1 MSNTHLTLLYRML
14 NIWLGGVVILIISS
28 YLPHW
33 ENVEPMMWLVY
44 ATNLWFLICAIAI
57 AKRDKTNK
65 DVFINISILFAV
77 DGLGY
82 FNMFIGQ
89 DYLFGTNNLGYFVYQ
104 YHIITFHLLLN
115 FCMVYILIKVLFN
128 RLSYKLR
135 YFYTLLTL
143 LIINC
148 LIFLPYFLKPTHA
161 FDSVQTL
168 FSDLYKR
175 TFHLNILTLLST
187 LYYGKHVYKN
197 NRILGEYIN
206 PLVAY
211 FFIYLFADLIDNLS
225 MIYNFQI
232 YNIRLYFVS
241 LNFIFLSYILFK
253 KLVYTYSDFGQFYE
267 SLIAGGHGMGNV
279 KIIPRNQ
286 ASHSLTFQV
295 LKIYIYQRRHFIM
308 TLVMLVALAIMLFEL
323 PVFFTL
329 NLIAL
334 FAGLGIIYSFYAS
347 LYKKREKQ
355 KTYL

>member
-1 MSNTHLTLLYRML
+1 
-14 NIWLGGVVILIISS
+14 
-28 YLPHW
+28 
-33 ENVEPMMWLVY
+33 
-44 ATNLWFLICAIAI
+44 
-57 AKRDKTNK
+57 
-65 DVFINISILFAV
+65 
-77 DGLGY
+77 
-82 FNMFIGQ
+82 
-89 DYLFGTNNLGYFVYQ
+89 
-104 YHIITFHLLLN
+104 
-115 FCMVYILIKVLFN
+115 
-128 RLSYKLR
+128 
-135 YFYTLLTL
+135 
-143 LIINC
+143 
-148 LIFLPYFLKPTHA
+148 
-161 FDSVQTL
+161 
-168 FSDLYKR
+168 
-175 TFHLNILTLLST
+175 
-187 LYYGKHVYKN
+187 
-197 NRILGEYIN
+197 
-206 PLVAY
+206 
-211 FFIYLFADLIDNLS
+211 